1 MQSVSHI
8 SRDNMINIESVFAWL
23 LIWNGEYELDYNGLC
38 CDLISHCRLERLCYV
53 TYVTWINTFSF
64 ENTLRQ

>member
-23 LIWNGEYELDYNGLC
+23 LI
-38 CDLISHCRLERLCYV
+38 
-53 TYVTWINTFSF
+53 
-64 ENTLRQ
+64 